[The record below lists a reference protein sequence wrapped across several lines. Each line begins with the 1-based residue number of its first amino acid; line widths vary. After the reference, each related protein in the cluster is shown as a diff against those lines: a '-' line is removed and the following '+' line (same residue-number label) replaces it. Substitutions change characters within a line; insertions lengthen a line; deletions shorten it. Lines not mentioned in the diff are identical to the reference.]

1 MRSLDSTQNYLLGK
15 TYKSAIWLF
24 DITDKYDNSYH
35 WSTREY
41 TYNSTTYSFNIVD
54 FPGITLNRNQS
65 EAGIIAPNEVRIEIG
80 NKDNAYTADN
90 FIDGSVLIYLLID
103 DTLIAK
109 WKFNIIRAYGSYQSI
124 TLECEDFLQ
133 KYLEGAY
140 PNTQYVKALFPDNYY
155 EDEDLCVPVC
165 FGTAYIPLRPVE
177 IDGDRYYLLGS
188 TDNTYTIAEVHT
200 PAEWGIKQ
208 SWSSSSYTF
217 TQSTKTDQ
225 FGNSWRVF
233 QPIIADS
240 NLDGTPDACGVWIS
254 GQKIL
259 DMPTKFSYNTT
270 TNPANIIKEILKD
283 FGVPDDEIDDDSFTS
298 AASTFTSWGLE
309 WNGGFWKKSTRQS
322 MLSTLLNMCHARIL
336 VRDKLVLSVLS
347 KTSQKTITTSLVVK
361 ESFDYSKLSE
371 ELSDSGYVAWQKED
385 EPQDNMLKALVPGKG
400 STTDYISDETVF
412 IPWVQNA
419 VHVQKLACLVFQRK
433 FFKVAQISF
442 TGRSELL
449 ALEPG
454 DVITINGDNYGGE
467 YKVVIDSI
475 EIGSDLL
482 VKVTAT
488 RYSIE
493 LDDWDD
499 LTQFSDI
506 TIYTTVPSA
515 WENLPSGYG
524 YGLRWDR
531 DQATLFV
538 AGTVRVTGGFIA
550 DAGGFIRS
558 GQTAFDTGTGF
569 FLGANDSGTPL
580 FSVGSSSGKKIT
592 WNGTTLT
599 IKGDLVFDSY
609 NYWYPGGNFRVG
621 SSSHYLYWDG
631 STFTVQGKLVAQS
644 GSSIH
649 GAYITDATITNV
661 KISDISATKI
671 NAGYIV
677 TTQLDTGSPP
687 STGCILDGN
696 GLRAYKSGTMVVD
709 ISEDPYFRGEAHLG
723 DDNDFVQI
731 GEQNTLCQVRFY
743 ADGVLQGRV
752 FSLAYNTGDIYV
764 EANDNLILQAGTGG
778 DVSIKA
784 NAEAR
789 LKISSDIT
797 IYRSVKPY
805 SNITYDLGSSS
816 YAWNNIYG
824 KNVRT
829 DELYD
834 KGTGRIDFHCRIAPS
849 SHITYDNGL
858 SNYAWNNVYY
868 CTANGVCSLGM
879 VEEIA
884 DPLELLKN
892 IKASKDKYTTKEIP
906 KADYK
911 TLPKF
916 IKTIKYSDL
925 KKDEEDFEEHLQSI
939 LSKNAEITYEDDKK
953 VTVRIEALDVTA
965 TLSLLLGAIRQLS
978 KKIEAL
984 EGH

>member
-1 MRSLDSTQNYLLGK
+1 MRSLTDLQSNLLSK

-24 DITDKYDNSYH
+24 DITDANSNTYH

-41 TYNSTTYSFNIVD
+41 EYNSTTYSFNIVD
-54 FPGITLNRNQS
+54 FPGITLNRDQS
-65 EAGIIAPNEVRIEIG
+65 EAGIIAPNEVKIEIG
-80 NKDNAYTADN
+80 NKDNAYTADD
-90 FIDGSVLIYLLID
+90 FAGGSVLIYLLID
-103 DTLIAK
+103 DNLIAK

-140 PNTQYVKALFPDNYY
+140 PNTQYVKALFPDVYY

-177 IDGDRYYLLGS
+177 IGGDRYYLLGS
-188 TDNTYTIAEVHT
+188 TDNTYTITEVHA

-208 SWSSSSYTF
+208 SWSSSEYTF

-240 NLDGTPDACGVWIS
+240 DLDGTPDACGVWIS

-259 DMPTKFSYNTT
+259 DMPTKFSYNST
-270 TNPANIIKEILKD
+270 TNPADIIKEILKD

-298 AASTFTSWGLE
+298 AASTFDSWGLE
-309 WNGGFWKKSTRQS
+309 WNGGFWKKSTRQTI
-322 MLSTLLNMCHARIL
+322 LSTLLNMCHARIL

-347 KTSQKTITTSLVVK
+347 KSSQKTITTSLVAK

-371 ELSDSGYVAWQKED
+371 ELSDSGYVAWQKAG

-400 STTDYISDETVF
+400 STTDYISDDTVF

-419 VHVQKLACLVFQRK
+419 IHVQKLACLVFQRK
-433 FFKVAQISF
+433 FFKVAQVSF
-442 TGRSELL
+442 SGRSELL

-475 EIGSDLL
+475 EINNDLS
-482 VKVTAT
+482 VKITAT

-499 LTQFSDI
+499 LIQFNDI

-524 YGLRWDR
+524 YGIRWDR
-531 DQATLFV
+531 DQATLLV
-538 AGTVRVTGGFIA
+538 EGTIRVTGGFIA

-569 FLGANDSGTPL
+569 FLGASDSGTPL
-580 FSVGSSSGKKIT
+580 FSVGSSDGKKIT

-631 STFTVQGKLVAQS
+631 SSLTVEGKLITKTD
-644 GSSIH
+644 SSIN
-649 GAYITDATITNV
+649 GTY
-661 KISDISATKI
+661 I
-671 NAGYIV
+671 NAGYII
-677 TTQLDTGSPP
+677 TTQLDSGSNP
-687 STGCILDGN
+687 STGCILDYN
-696 GLRAYKSGTMVVD
+696 GLRMYQSGTKMVD
-709 ISEDPYFRGEAHLG
+709 IPRSGNPYFRGKGHFG
-723 DDNDFVQI
+723 DDDVWI
-731 GEQNTLCQVRFY
+731 VLGEQGYYSYIRFF
-743 ADGVLQGRV
+743 ADGVYQG
-752 FSLAYNTGDIYV
+752 SIWGHSYNSGILNV
-764 EANDNLILQAGTGG
+764 EADEQLYLRAYGATKLSLLYTEV
-778 DVSIKA
+778 VSHRTFRPNFNA
-784 NAEAR
+784 N
-789 LKISSDIT
+789 
-797 IYRSVKPY
+797 
-805 SNITYDLGSSS
+805 YDLG
-816 YAWNNIYG
+816 
-824 KNVRT
+824 T
-829 DELYD
+829 D
-834 KGTGRIDFHCRIAPS
+834 S
-849 SHITYDNGL
+849 
-858 SNYAWNNVYY
+858 YAWNNVYY
-868 CTANGVCSLGM
+868 CVANDVCSLGM
-879 VEEIA
+879 VEEIGN
-884 DPLELLKN
+884 PLELIKN
-892 IKASKDKYTTKEIP
+892 IKVSKDKYTPKELP

-916 IKTIKYSDL
+916 IKTVKYSDL
-925 KKDEEDFEEHLQSI
+925 KKSKENFEEHLQSI
-939 LSKNAEITYEDDKK
+939 LSRNAEVTYEDDKK
-953 VTVRIEALDVTA
+953 VTVRIEALDITA
-965 TLSLLLGAIRQLS
+965 TISLLLGAIRQLS
-978 KKIEAL
+978 EKIEAL
-984 EGH
+984 EKH

>member
-65 EAGIIAPNEVRIEIG
+65 EAGIITPNEVRIEIG
-80 NKDNAYTADN
+80 NKDNTYTADN
-90 FIDGSVLIYLLID
+90 FVDGSVLIYLLID

-140 PNTQYVKALFPDNYY
+140 PNTKYVKALFPDNYY

-322 MLSTLLNMCHARIL
+322 ILSTLLNMCHARIL

-385 EPQDNMLKALVPGKG
+385 EPQDNILKALVPGKG

-467 YKVVIDSI
+467 YKAVIDSV
-475 EIGSDLL
+475 EINNDLS
-482 VKVTAT
+482 VKVIAT

-538 AGTVRVTGGFIA
+538 EGTVRVTGGFIA

-631 STFTVQGKLVAQS
+631 STFTIQGKLVAQS

-677 TTQLDTGSPP
+677 TTQLDYGSNP
-687 STGCILDGN
+687 STGCILDYS
-696 GLRAYKSGTMVVD
+696 GLRMYQSGTKMVD
-709 ISEDPYFRGEAHLG
+709 IPRSGNPFFRGEGHFG
-723 DDNDFVQI
+723 TDSDYVNI
-731 GEQNTLCQVRFY
+731 GELNTLCQVRFY

-752 FSLAYNTGDIYV
+752 YSLAYNTGDIYV
-764 EANDNLILQAGTGG
+764 EANDNLTLYAGTGG
-778 DVSIKA
+778 EVYIKA

-789 LKISSDIT
+789 LTIRDEILCYRTFRPSSHASYNNGT
-797 IYRSVKPY
+797 A
-805 SNITYDLGSSS
+805 S
-816 YAWNNIYG
+816 YAWNE
-824 KNVRT
+824 V
-829 DELYD
+829 
-834 KGTGRIDFHCRIAPS
+834 F
-849 SHITYDNGL
+849 
-858 SNYAWNNVYY
+858 Y
-868 CTANGVCSLGM
+868 CVPNDVCSLGM

-884 DPLELLKN
+884 SPLEVIKN
-892 IKASKDKYTTKEIP
+892 IKVSKDKYTPKELP

-916 IKTIKYSDL
+916 IKTVKYSDL
-925 KKDEEDFEEHLQSI
+925 KKDEEDFKEHLQSI
-939 LSKNAEITYEDDKK
+939 LSKNAEITYEDDEK
-953 VTVRIEALDVTA
+953 VTVRIEALDMTA